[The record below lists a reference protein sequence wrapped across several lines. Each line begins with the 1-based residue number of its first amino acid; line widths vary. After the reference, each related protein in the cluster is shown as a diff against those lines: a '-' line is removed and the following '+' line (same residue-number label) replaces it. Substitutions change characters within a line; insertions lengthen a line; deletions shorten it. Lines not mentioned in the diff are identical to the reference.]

1 MSFIY
6 FSIMKTWCWIGSDYD
21 LFREEMIN
29 VWYYYFYFLKHQ
41 LQPLIWWVNT
51 KIHKFQPQQTL
62 GLSENQ
68 QVVSYISVN
77 PNRHLVLQYGS
88 TPRDRMLLSRRQMTS
103 RKKSNLQ
110 SSGVFININI
120 FINCYLNC
128 DLSMNVL
135 MI

>member
-21 LFREEMIN
+21 LFREEMMN

-77 PNRHLVLQYGS
+77 PNRQRLNSSWQNATEQTTNDV
-88 TPRDRMLLSRRQMTS
+88 TE
-103 RKKSNLQ
+103 KSNLQ

-120 FINCYLNC
+120 FINCSLNC
-128 DLSMNVL
+128 DLSMSVL
-135 MI
+135 VI